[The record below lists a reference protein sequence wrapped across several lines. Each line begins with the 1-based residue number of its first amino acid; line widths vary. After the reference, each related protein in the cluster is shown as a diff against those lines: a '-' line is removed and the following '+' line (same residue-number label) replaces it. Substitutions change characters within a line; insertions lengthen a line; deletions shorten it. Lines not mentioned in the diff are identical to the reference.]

1 VTAGEPAGI
10 ARTDS
15 SSPEGRRGGRPGWR
29 PFRAGW
35 AAGRGAPGDRLRFWA
50 VFAAAAALA
59 LVTFGAVAAAATY
72 DGRAARNQARGPV
85 ITDRPHEAV
94 ALWREGFDAVGEVPH
109 TVIFIDPLKPGAP
122 PPPGL
127 DRWPAPGEAMLSPE
141 LVRQGQQERITSR
154 YGRYAGT
161 IGTSGLVSPSER
173 LAYVRPVHAPDAG
186 AQESWTQVRGFG
198 RAYPMGEVLSA
209 RPLGQ
214 VLLTLGLLTGV
225 PALVLLVVAA
235 RVGPR
240 GRGSRGGPQPTPGA
254 ATWRQRALL
263 ALGEAVLP
271 AAAGTAVM
279 LLPALAAMSTNL
291 RVPPTGYLLD
301 AGDLR
306 AAWPV
311 LAAALVLSFALTV
324 GAVVLLP
331 LPRAARPGAATGAG
345 PLTSRPPRGRTAGCL
360 VGVGLIAFSQYV
372 SGTPGLVSFAVGTVV
387 MWVLLPSVAAA
398 AGRRLGGAL
407 AARGVRTGRP
417 GQVLAGRWTAAHPG
431 GVVRLTLAMLIGLGL
446 VCQLQVWNSRP
457 GEKAAAARVTQARVG
472 DSVLDVRSR
481 ELTPKVIAA
490 LAHALPPGSRL
501 LALTTDSEQRTTLVQ
516 GACPALRSL
525 GLGCPA
531 TPQVPMS
538 DDPRLTEIRHWY
550 GPDLRVQTA
559 PGALHPDRLRGSLVV
574 LTKAPG
580 QRDRVERAAYALVPA
595 VDVATLGESWLVGGA
610 AKDRLNNWLLLFGS
624 LGCVLLLLAGGLSAA
639 AEFLRTRQGLGPLA
653 AQTERHRVVRAAAL
667 WHLTVPLLLATAFA
681 AAVTVWHC
689 MFLIATM
696 QGGSL
701 PWHVLGVALCGCALV
716 AVAAGVLCGHS
727 AVRAARHR
735 PAAG

>member
-1 VTAGEPAGI
+1 MSTATAGTP
-10 ARTDS
+10 RTNS
-15 SSPEGRRGGRPGWR
+15 SSSEGRHDGRPGWR
-29 PFRAGW
+29 LLRAGW

-59 LVTFGAVAAAATY
+59 LAAFGAVAAAATY

-109 TVIFIDPLKPGAP
+109 TVLFIEPLKPGAP

-127 DRWPAPGEAMLSPE
+127 ARWPAPGEAMLSPE

-186 AQESWTQVRGFG
+186 ARESWWPVRGFG
-198 RAYPMGEVLSA
+198 RAYPTGEVLYA

-235 RVGPR
+235 RVGRR
-240 GRGSRGGPQPTPGA
+240 GRERRGGPLPTPG

-263 ALGEAVLP
+263 GLGEAVLP

-291 RVPPTGYLLD
+291 RIPPTGYLLD
-301 AGDLR
+301 GGDLR

-311 LAAALVLSFALTV
+311 LAGALVLSFALTA
-324 GAVVLLP
+324 GAVALLP
-331 LPRAARPGAATGAG
+331 PRAERHGTGPRA
-345 PLTSRPPRGRTAGCL
+345 LTSRPPRGRTAGCV
-360 VGVGLIAFSQYV
+360 VGVGLIAFSQYL
-372 SGTPGLVSFAVGTVV
+372 SGTPGLVAFAVGTVV
-387 MWVLLPSVAAA
+387 MWALLPSVAAA

-407 AARGVRTGRP
+407 AARGLRAGRP
-417 GQVLAGRWTAAHPG
+417 GQLIAGRWTAAHPG

-472 DSVLDVRSR
+472 DSVLDIRSR
-481 ELTPKVIAA
+481 DLTPKVIAA
-490 LAHALPPGSRL
+490 LAHALPPGSQL
-501 LALTTDSEQRTTLVQ
+501 LALTTDSERQITLVQ
-516 GACPALRSL
+516 GPCPALRSL

-531 TPQVPMS
+531 TPQAPVS
-538 DDPRLTEIRHWY
+538 DDARLTEIRHWY
-550 GPDLRVQTA
+550 GPDLRVQATPA
-559 PGALHPDRLRGSLVV
+559 GLHPDRLRGSLVV
-574 LTKAPG
+574 LTKTPG

-639 AEFLRTRQGLGPLA
+639 AEFRRARQGLVSLA
-653 AQTERHRVVRAAAL
+653 ALTGSHRVVRVAAL

-701 PWHVLGVALCGCALV
+701 PWHLLGAALCGCALV
-716 AVAAGVLCGHS
+716 AVAAGVLCGRS
-727 AVRAARHR
+727 AVRAARHW